1 MRSKELSMEVKQTI
15 ISLRKKKSI
24 RQIAEMLDVAKSTV
38 SYVLQKKERTGEL
51 GNSKRPGRPR
61 KTTGLDDLRIIS
73 MVKEN
78 PLTTSTQVK
87 KTLQEVG
94 VSVSKST
101 IKRRLHEGKH
111 RVVTARNRK
120 AREDFAKTISKGAI
134 TVLKEHPLDTE
145 EQHPLDTEE
154 QHPLDTEEQ
163 HPLDTEEQHPLGTE
177 EQHPLGTEEQHPLG
191 TEEQHPLGTEEQRP
205 LGTEEQRPLDT
216 EEQRPLDTEEQRPL
230 DTEEHHPLDTE
241 EQCDGMVIHGFQW
254 HWVPSIY

>member
-145 EQHPLDTEE
+145 EHPLDTEE
-154 QHPLDTEEQ
+154 HPLDAEEHPLDAEEHPLDAEGHPLDAEGHPLDAEEHPLDMEEHPLDTEE
-163 HPLDTEEQHPLGTE
+163 HPLDTEEY
-177 EQHPLGTEEQHPLG
+177 
-191 TEEQHPLGTEEQRP
+191 
-205 LGTEEQRPLDT
+205 PLDT
-216 EEQRPLDTEEQRPL
+216 EEYPLDMEEHPLDMEEYPL
-230 DTEEHHPLDTE
+230 DTEEHPLDTE
-241 EQCDGMVIHGFQW
+241 EL
-254 HWVPSIY
+254 SLNL